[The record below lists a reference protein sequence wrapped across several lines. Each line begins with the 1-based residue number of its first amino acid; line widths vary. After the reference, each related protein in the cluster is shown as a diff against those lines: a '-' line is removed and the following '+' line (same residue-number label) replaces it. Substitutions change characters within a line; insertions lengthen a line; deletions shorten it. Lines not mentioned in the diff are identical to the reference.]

1 VPRAAST
8 DSGAP
13 PLQPRADRATW
24 LALAALTVLGA
35 ALRLHGLALQS
46 LWNDELS
53 SVAEFSQR
61 GFLKLLGARTPPDHV
76 PGYWMGMYV
85 WSRVIGDSEALLR
98 LPSALF
104 GIAAIPAMFALGR
117 RLYGNAEGLIAGG
130 ITAVAWLTVW
140 YSQEAR
146 PYALLLASVVW
157 SAAFLI
163 DLVRA
168 LRSGIAPRRA
178 TLVAYVIAAGAAA
191 NAHYFG
197 VMTVCVE
204 AATAAVLLRRRPR
217 ALAMLAAVYGAV
229 LLLAAASV
237 FHGIVVPAIGP
248 GWLTP
253 PAPADLWRLFLFF
266 FNWSDGI
273 AAIVLAIWAL
283 ALGRSL
289 VRRARPTPATLM
301 LVAWLVAPVAFVY
314 AYSHLVAPRFLNRTL
329 IVVAPAAYLLL
340 ARALTQ
346 LPLVRVTGPALLAML
361 LFHLVVP
368 LQFYA
373 RPVKEQFREAAAYLV
388 AHDGPDHDTLVLACA
403 GNRNYFDYY
412 LAHMGSTRRVES
424 RLVTDTEMAAA
435 LALVAERQPRDLWLL
450 SAHRTCDESFLAA
463 LASRMTLVD
472 EHVLRHAIVRRYQ
485 RK

>member
-13 PLQPRADRATW
+13 PPQPRTDRATW

-61 GFLKLLGARTPPDHV
+61 GFLKLLGPRTPPDHV
-76 PGYWMGMYV
+76 PGYWMGMFI

-117 RLYGNAEGLIAGG
+117 RLYGNAEGLIAAG

-157 SAAFLI
+157 SVAFLI

-168 LRSGIAPRRA
+168 LRSGTAPRRA

-197 VMTVCVE
+197 VMTVV
-204 AATAAVLLRRRPR
+204 
-217 ALAMLAAVYGAV
+217 
-229 LLLAAASV
+229 
-237 FHGIVVPAIGP
+237 
-248 GWLTP
+248 
-253 PAPADLWRLFLFF
+253 
-266 FNWSDGI
+266 
-273 AAIVLAIWAL
+273 
-283 ALGRSL
+283 
-289 VRRARPTPATLM
+289 
-301 LVAWLVAPVAFVY
+301 
-314 AYSHLVAPRFLNRTL
+314 
-329 IVVAPAAYLLL
+329 
-340 ARALTQ
+340 
-346 LPLVRVTGPALLAML
+346 
-361 LFHLVVP
+361 
-368 LQFYA
+368 
-373 RPVKEQFREAAAYLV
+373 
-388 AHDGPDHDTLVLACA
+388 
-403 GNRNYFDYY
+403 
-412 LAHMGSTRRVES
+412 
-424 RLVTDTEMAAA
+424 
-435 LALVAERQPRDLWLL
+435 
-450 SAHRTCDESFLAA
+450 
-463 LASRMTLVD
+463 
-472 EHVLRHAIVRRYQ
+472 
-485 RK
+485 